1 MNNRKSHFSL
11 NRQERRGI
19 FFLLLCIFLLQAYYF
34 ISISGGNN
42 NPEPKFLPD
51 TSLMAR
57 NQTQKSEKTPKDKGE
72 QLAFNPNYLS
82 DFKGYLLGLSVSELD
97 RLHKYRA
104 GNKFVNSAAE
114 FQQVTGISDSMLQG
128 LAPLFRFPEW
138 VEKQWDNQKPVVS
151 QHEEKQGREIR
162 DLNMATAEEL
172 RKIRGIGPVLSVRI
186 IRFRSALG
194 GFLTDE
200 QLEDVYGLDPEVAGR
215 VLAQFKVVQPPGI
228 TKTNLNTASAK
239 QLADN
244 AYITF
249 SLAREIIRYRKQVG
263 RIGSFDEISHL
274 KGFPADKID
283 RIKLYLTL

>member
-11 NRQERRGI
+11 NRQERSGI

-34 ISISGGNN
+34 ISISGGHN
-42 NPEPKFLPD
+42 NPEPRFLPD
-51 TSLMAR
+51 TSLIAR
-57 NQTQKSEKTPKDKGE
+57 NQTQKPGKTPKDKDE

-82 DFKGYLLGLSVSELD
+82 DFKGYILGLSVSELD
-97 RLHKYRA
+97 RLHTYRA

-114 FQQVTGISDSMLQG
+114 FQQVTGITDSMLQV
-128 LAPLFRFPEW
+128 LAPLFRFPDW
-138 VEKQWDNQKPVVS
+138 VEKKRDNKKPAVP
-151 QHEEKQGREIR
+151 QRKDKQGREIR
-162 DLNMATAEEL
+162 DLNTATAEEL
-172 RKIRGIGPVLSVRI
+172 QKIRGIGPVLSVRI

-194 GFLTDE
+194 GFLADE
-200 QLEDVYGLDPEVAGR
+200 QLGDVYGLDPEVAGR
-215 VLAQFKVVQPPGI
+215 VLAQFKVVHAPEI
-228 TKTNLNTASAK
+228 TKTNLNTSSAE
-239 QLADN
+239 QLAKN

-249 SLAREIIRYRKQVG
+249 SLAREIIRYREEVG